1 MGRGTSCT
9 RTSIVRLARSWRHT
23 YSFSMPAVLMRRPI
37 LSASE
42 AWNAAKSSGDMVNGS
57 MEVAAK
63 NRLWFDYSRPMNWAF
78 LGGDRIE
85 QPSSRDHRD
94 PKVRWFPG
102 ELEQFGPLI
111 EQAEAMIGE
120 LAKTMPELR

>member
-1 MGRGTSCT
+1 
-9 RTSIVRLARSWRHT
+9 
-23 YSFSMPAVLMRRPI
+23 
-37 LSASE
+37 
-42 AWNAAKSSGDMVNGS
+42 
-57 MEVAAK
+57 
-63 NRLWFDYSRPMNWAF
+63 MNWAF